1 MTLLSLRGVIN
12 MFTRPPLIPSFI
24 LKLVLIISLS
34 LSLTVKAQNQT
45 SESVTA
51 RVDKVFAQW
60 DKPDSPGCALA
71 VIKDGNIIYKRG
83 YGIANLDYDI
93 PITPSTPFHV
103 ASVSKQFTAMSIAL
117 LAREGKLS
125 LDDDVRKY
133 IPEVPDLGQKITI
146 RHLIHHTSGLRD
158 QWSLLVMAGWRL
170 SNDVV
175 KDQDVLDLV
184 SRQKAL
190 NFKPGDQHLYSNT
203 GYTLMALIVKRVSG
217 KSLREFTEE
226 KIFKPLGM
234 SKTFFRDDHTVIVKN
249 QAIGYEPGGPTK
261 FRLSVPN
268 YDTVGASSLLTTV
281 EDMAKWDQNFYE
293 PQVGD
298 AALIK
303 QLETPVA
310 LNDGYKLNYAM
321 GMVVGQYK
329 GLRVVEHSG
338 ADAGYRSH
346 YMRFPDQRFSVVIL
360 CNLSFAFPN
369 QLARNVADIYLAGQ
383 LKDEPAHTT
392 SASSSVKLSEQQ
404 LASKTG
410 PYWCDATGDLARIT
424 ASDGKL
430 NATLPGL
437 SAKLIPLAEDRF
449 QVEGRKTIITFD
461 SSPNDQPL
469 RMTVKPETGFPM
481 IFEAVPPASLTPA
494 EMADYAGAYYSE
506 EIDSVYTV
514 KFDGSKLTLVRKK
527 NDPMTLEPA
536 FEDAFVTGPFFGVAR
551 FDRDSSGRITGFK
564 LFAGRIRNFQ
574 FVKQISDNGA
584 RGNR

>member
-1 MTLLSLRGVIN
+1 MNMLR
-12 MFTRPPLIPSFI
+12 RPPLISYPI
-24 LKLVLIISLS
+24 LRLILIISLS
-34 LSLTVKAQNQT
+34 LSVTAKAQNQT
-45 SESVTA
+45 PENVTA

-103 ASVSKQFTAMSIAL
+103 ASVSKQFTATAIAL

-125 LDDDVRKY
+125 LDDDIRKY
-133 IPEVPDLGQKITI
+133 IPEVPDLGHKITI
-146 RHLIHHTSGLRD
+146 RHLVHHTSGLRD

-175 KDQDVLDLV
+175 KDEDVLDLV

-226 KIFKPLGM
+226 RIFKPLGM
-234 SKTFFRDDHTVIVKN
+234 SKTFFRDDHTVVVKN

-261 FRLSVPN
+261 FKLSVPN
-268 YDTVGASSLLTTV
+268 YDTVGASSLITTV
-281 EDMAKWDQNFYE
+281 EDMAKWDQNFYT
-293 PQVGD
+293 PNVGD
-298 AALIK
+298 ADLIK

-310 LNDGYKLNYAM
+310 LNNGYKLNYAM

-346 YMRFPDQRFSVVIL
+346 YMRFPDQRFSIVIL

-383 LKDEPAHTT
+383 LKEDSPDTT
-392 SASSSVKLSEQQ
+392 AVSNPVTLSEQQ
-404 LASKTG
+404 LAAKIG
-410 PYWCDATGDLARIT
+410 PYWCDATGDLARVT
-424 ASDGKL
+424 VSDGKL
-430 NATLPGL
+430 TAALPGL
-437 SAKLIPLAEDRF
+437 TAKLIPLAEDRF
-449 QVEGRKTIITFD
+449 QIEGRKTIVTFD
-461 SSPNDQPL
+461 SSNNGQPL
-469 RMTVKPETGFPM
+469 RMTVKPEAGFPM
-481 IFEAVPPASLTPA
+481 IFEAVPPASLTAA
-494 EMADYAGAYYSE
+494 EMADYVGAYYSE

-514 KFDGSKLTLVRKK
+514 KLDGGKLVLKRKK
-527 NDPMTLEPA
+527 NDPMTLDPA
-536 FEDAFVTGPFFGVAR
+536 FEDAFVTGQFFGIAR
-551 FDRDSSGRITGFK
+551 FERDSSGRVTGFR

-574 FVKQISDNGA
+574 FVKQVSDNGA
-584 RGNR
+584 K